1 MSGSIR
7 RSTHAAAR
15 SDYRAAPAVCA
26 KRLAAWMAISA
37 AVSSTVSAEDTKP
50 DAAATRDY
58 AVAVGLQNKKLYP
71 QAAARWSKFIDTYPK
86 DERLDRAHHYL
97 GTCQL
102 QAGEFDKAAA
112 TFRLALQKFPQFT
125 SRDASQFNLALA
137 LYNLALKTKKPEEF
151 KIAAESF
158 AVVPA
163 TFPQSKQAA
172 GAILYQGECLYAA
185 GDATA
190 AVGLY
195 EKLIASYPQSELVPD
210 ARYALGAAQQDLGL
224 DEASAATFQA
234 FLTAHAVHPQAN
246 ECKLRLGL
254 AQLRMKKYPEAAQ
267 TLAQAAAIADFAQ
280 ADLALLRQA
289 QCVQEQGQ
297 LDQAAALFLSLP
309 QRFPKSAYTQAAQTA
324 AGKTLYQAGKFA
336 EAQAALAAGIA
347 ANENA
352 GNNTAGGAEAAPE
365 ASYWLAKTLVK
376 LNQAPAALVEAD
388 RAVQAYA
395 QSKLLPQLQLGRI
408 DVLYELPDRRKEAVP
423 LYLQFAAQHPDHE
436 LAPQAAYMA
445 ALAALTLGEHA
456 EAHKHAIAFLA
467 DARYAKHALAPEL
480 TFIAAESLVLVAGA
494 NDAVPQAVE
503 AEKLYHDLIANY
515 PMHRHAPQSLVRVG
529 LCLYLQKKY
538 DAVVAE
544 LTPVFPKLVD
554 PALAAEARL
563 LVGRAHRDAGRL
575 PLAVASLEDAL
586 RAKPD
591 WTRAD
596 EVSLVL
602 ADSQRAQVRPAEAV
616 AELNRLLS
624 AYPMSRLRDEAL
636 YQLGEIAQEQ
646 EKFDDAIKQYET
658 LLSQFPMSTIAPRAA
673 YAVGRAKFAKQD
685 YAGAVTAL
693 TVVVDRFAMSD
704 IAPRA
709 KYVRGLAQQ
718 RLSQFQ
724 PAIADLQ
731 AFLAAKPPSDDALDA
746 RYAVALCQMGL
757 KQPDQAVAT
766 LTALLAE
773 APKYAHA
780 DNVYYE
786 LAFAYDEL
794 KKAKEAADTRKLLAT
809 SLADS
814 PLAAESWFRVGEYH
828 ENAKQWADAAA
839 AYAAGLP
846 KAKERELK
854 EKLQFKLG
862 WSHYQAEKFAEAAG
876 DFQSQLQA
884 FPEGPLLAD
893 ATYLAGEC
901 LFRQDKFAEALPWF
915 ARSVEQKQE
924 KYLPRALYRSGA
936 CAAALKQWP
945 ASEAHYQALVTQFPK
960 FELISE
966 ARYGL
971 GWAMQNQEK
980 LPQAKAVYEQ
990 VTKETETETAAK
1002 ARFMIGECAFREK
1015 KFEEAVEHFLTAA
1028 LGYPYE
1034 EWQAL
1039 GHFEAGRVF
1048 IELKENEKAI
1058 ESLETLIK
1066 KFPQHPKAKDAM
1078 ALVESLKK

>member
-1 MSGSIR
+1 MPGCKR
-7 RSTHAAAR
+7 RNTHAAAI
-15 SDYRAAPAVCA
+15 SVYRAAPAVSA
-26 KRLAAWMAISA
+26 MGLAAWIAILA
-37 AVSSTVSAEDTKP
+37 AASSTARAEDTKP

-71 QAAARWSKFIDTYPK
+71 QAAARWSKFIETYPK
-86 DERLDRAHHYL
+86 DDRLDRAHHYL

-102 QAGEFDKAAA
+102 QAGEFDKAVA

-137 LYNLALKTKKPEEF
+137 LYNLAMKTKKPEEL
-151 KIAAESF
+151 KTAAETF

-172 GAILYQGECLYAA
+172 GATLYQGECLYAA
-185 GDATA
+185 GDAKA
-190 AVGLY
+190 AVPLY
-195 EKLIASYPQSELVPD
+195 EKLIATYPQSELVPD

-224 DEASAATFQA
+224 DEAAAATFQA
-234 FLTAHAVHPQAN
+234 FLTAHAAHPQAN

-254 AQLRMKKYPEAAQ
+254 AQLRLKKYPEAAQ

-297 LDQAAALFLSLP
+297 LDQAAALYLSLP
-309 QRFPKSAYTQAAQTA
+309 QKFPKSAYLQAAQTA
-324 AGKTLYQAGKFA
+324 AGKTFYQAGKFA
-336 EAQAALAAGIA
+336 EAQAALAASIA
-347 ANENA
+347 GTSAPNS
-352 GNNTAGGAEAAPE
+352 GEAAPE

-376 LNQAPAALVEAD
+376 LNQVPAALVEAD
-388 RAVQAYA
+388 RGVQAYA
-395 QSKLLPQLQLGRI
+395 QSALLPQLQLGRI
-408 DVLYELPDRRKEAVP
+408 DVLYELLDRRKETVP
-423 LYLQFAAQHPDHE
+423 LYLQFAAQYPDHD

-456 EAHKHAIAFLA
+456 EAHKHATAFMSNA
-467 DARYAKHALAPEL
+467 KYAKHTLQPEL
-480 TFIAAESLVLVAGA
+480 TFIAAESLVLAAGV

-503 AEKLYHDLIANY
+503 AEKLYRDLLAKY
-515 PMHRHAPQSLVRVG
+515 PTHRHAAQSLVRVG
-529 LCLYLQKKY
+529 LCLYLQKKN
-538 DAVVAE
+538 DAVIAE
-544 LTPVFPKLVD
+544 LMPALPKLLD
-554 PALAAEARL
+554 PAQGAEARL
-563 LVGRAHRDAGRL
+563 LLGRAHRDAGRL

-586 RAKPD
+586 RVKPD

-596 EVSLVL
+596 EISLVL
-602 ADSQRAQVRPAEAV
+602 ADSLRALAKPAEAA

-624 AYPMSRLRDEAL
+624 AYPMSRLRDQAL
-636 YQLGEIAQEQ
+636 YQLGEIAVEQ
-646 EKFDDAIKQYET
+646 ERFDDAVKQYET

-673 YAVGRAKFAKQD
+673 FGIGRAKFAKQD

-693 TVVVDRFAMSD
+693 AVVVDRFSMSD

-718 RLSQFQ
+718 RLNQFQ
-724 PAIADLQ
+724 PALADLQ
-731 AFLAAKPPSDDALDA
+731 SFLAAKPPLDDELDA

-757 KQPDQAVAT
+757 KQPDQAAT
-766 LTALLAE
+766 TLSAILTQ
-773 APKYAHA
+773 APKYVHA
-780 DNVYYE
+780 DKVYYE

-794 KKAKEAADTRKLLAT
+794 KKEKDAADTRKLLAT

-814 PLAAESWFRVGEYH
+814 PLAAESWFRVGEFH
-828 ENAKQWADAAA
+828 ESAKQWADAAA
-839 AYAAGLP
+839 AYTAGLP
-846 KAKERELK
+846 KAKEPGLK

-862 WSHYQAEKFAEAAG
+862 WSHFQAEKFADADA
-876 DFQSQLQA
+876 DFQTQVQA
-884 FPEGPLLAD
+884 FPQGALVAD

-901 LFRQDKFAEALPWF
+901 LFRQDKFAEALPLF
-915 ARSVEQKQE
+915 AKAVEQKQE

-936 CAAALKQWP
+936 CAAGLKQWP
-945 ASEAHYQALVTQFPK
+945 ASEAQYQALVTQFPK

-1058 ESLETLIK
+1058 ESLETVIK

-1078 ALVESLKK
+1078 ALVASLKK